1 MAYWIL
7 NQIVRWHLKVDEILP
22 YSHETHGRRDS
33 AKNNIS
39 SRWFESRVW
48 IEFWPAN
55 GPLNF
60 VKKRQDSLVT
70 FWTVHTKYANI
81 IPLQLLTTTA
91 FQEGSIVTTMVSKI
105 CLPTAKIRLFI
116 ELEQTHRAEDADPPM
131 VHWTLWKKRQDALV
145 TFWTVHSKYAHIIP
159 LQSMSSWNQT

>member
-1 MAYWIL
+1 M
-7 NQIVRWHLKVDEILP
+7 
-22 YSHETHGRRDS
+22 
-33 AKNNIS
+33 
-39 SRWFESRVW
+39 VW
-48 IEFWPAN
+48 IKSLNVPFWPAN

-116 ELEQTHRAEDADPPM
+116 ELEQTHCAEDADPQM

-145 TFWTVHSKYAHIIP
+145 TFWATHTKYANIIP
-159 LQSMSSWNQT
+159 LKIRQNSFILDFNSQSWRRVPFVLCLGTKVSSNFM